1 MLDIHFTC
9 RLQQMVDDMTMRAVL
24 QRKHLNKYI
33 IQYTHYID
41 GRDLALPFN
50 VFRIY
55 GL

>member
-24 QRKHLNKYI
+24 QRKHLINI

-50 VFRIY
+50 VFRMH